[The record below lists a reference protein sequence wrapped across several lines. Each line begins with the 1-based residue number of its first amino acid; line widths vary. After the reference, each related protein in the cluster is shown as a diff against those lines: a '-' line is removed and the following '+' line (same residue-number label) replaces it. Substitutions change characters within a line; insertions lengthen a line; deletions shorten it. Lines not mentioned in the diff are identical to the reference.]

1 MILQQLKKIKKN
13 DPTIWNL
20 RKRRKFSQN
29 FDCSCFLL
37 KYPGCE
43 PNIWIIIVSMPP
55 IDQIMFIYVFGGVS
69 SFNLFLSECAKN
81 VQLNVSSHYV
91 RTETLE

>member
-1 MILQQLKKIKKN
+1 MLKKRCGSSITTEKDQKTKRAIQLYGIRRK
-13 DPTIWNL
+13 DL
-20 RKRRKFSQN
+20 RKKKKMKRRSRKSTET

-55 IDQIMFIYVFGGVS
+55 IDQIKCLCYNGIRWRLVI
-69 SFNLFLSECAKN
+69 
-81 VQLNVSSHYV
+81 
-91 RTETLE
+91 